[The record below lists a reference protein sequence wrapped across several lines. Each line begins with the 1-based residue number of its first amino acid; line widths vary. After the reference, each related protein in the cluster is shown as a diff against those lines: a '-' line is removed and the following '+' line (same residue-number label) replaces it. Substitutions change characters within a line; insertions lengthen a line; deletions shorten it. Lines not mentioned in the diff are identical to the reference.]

1 MEQPQDQ
8 EYPTRLTRYVEKYAS
23 LANVA
28 TSARPVVS
36 HIRKNFAGQ
45 LTQRKHQEILS
56 LQERTIKEEEAI
68 QEIIRI
74 EGIGA
79 TAKKEE
85 ETTDPNHL
93 GM

>member
-1 MEQPQDQ
+1 M
-8 EYPTRLTRYVEKYAS
+8 
-23 LANVA
+23 ANVV

-36 HIRKNFAGQ
+36 HIRNNFAGQ
-45 LTQRKHQEILS
+45 LTQRKHQEISS
-56 LQERTIKEEEAI
+56 LQERTIKEEETI
-68 QEIIRI
+68 QGTGRM

-79 TAKKEE
+79 TAKREE